1 MKRKNLL
8 LLCVIALVA
17 ICLASCTLV
26 ENLPGSDSL
35 PGCVELFGSHNV
47 KHVDA
52 KDATCTEA
60 GNIEYWYCDSCGT
73 VWSDSALTQQI
84 TKESTVIAKIDHE
97 YTYACDAICAACG
110 ELTNE
115 EAEHTIAHV
124 NAKDATC
131 AEPGNIEYWYCT
143 DCGYAWADA
152 ALTKV
157 TNLKSVIIPE
167 LECNTVHFDAVAPG
181 CHYEGNIEYW
191 VCYDCERV
199 WQNEALTQLTNIKN
213 VILPATGEG
222 NLVHMDA
229 VAPGCHYDG
238 NIEHWIC
245 YTCEQVW
252 QDEALTQLTNI
263 KNVILPATGEGLLV
277 HMDAVAPAC
286 HFNGRIEYWICYTC
300 EQVWQDEALTQ
311 LTNVK
316 NVIVPAL
323 GGDVVHV
330 EAKDPTCYEE
340 GNIEHWYCEECEQ
353 VWQDEA
359 LTQLTNHMNVKIGAE
374 HTLLVHIDAVA
385 PGCHFLGNVEYW
397 ICYAC
402 EGVWTDEA
410 LTQVSNVKNV
420 ILPELGGD
428 VIHVEAKEATC
439 SEIGN
444 VEFWYCETCMQVW
457 ANEARTQL
465 TNMMNVKTGYA
476 EHVYFTACDPMC
488 MNCYEITNPDAAHN
502 IVFVEALEATCQS
515 MGYIEHYKCTYC
527 NNCWDNA
534 EAFGMPINRMIYTF
548 AECTPEFAC
557 ESKCK
562 WCFATLETEGHKA
575 TLVPAVASTCTKNGN
590 IAHYTCEHCGKLWYD
605 KELTQTLS
613 KNEVTLPLAAHEYR
627 FECDAWCMNC
637 YELTNEYAYHNIVLV
652 EAKAPTCISFGNIE
666 HYACT
671 YCAGCWDN
679 ADGLGMPLNKMMVNI
694 SKVEHEAL
702 SPCYPECKWCFQ
714 PVFENNAHNVEHV
727 AAKDKTCLLAGNIEH
742 WICTQCNTVWVDE
755 ALTEAVR
762 LADVMIPTL
771 GYHTY
776 NFECDSVCAVC
787 LLETRPENTHEY
799 FNKCDKVCMYC
810 YEITNP
816 TADHKIAHV
825 DALDPTCH
833 QVGNVEYWYCT
844 DCGTAWTDETLRYQT
859 NLKSVILPATVG
871 LTYVEAVEVSCHQN
885 GRQEYWYCAD
895 CNAIFSDAQGR
906 YLTNYLNLTIPYTAE
921 IVNVE
926 AVEATCHQTGLVEH
940 WYCVDC
946 LAVFTDAALTQ
957 LSNFKSV
964 VTPALTDLVYVP
976 AVEVACHQNGRQEYW
991 YCADCKAIF
1000 SDAAGRYLTNYLN
1013 LTIPYT
1019 AEIVHV
1025 EAVEG
1030 TDCVTYDGNLE
1041 FWYCADCEAI
1051 FTDAALTKISNF
1063 QSVKANGAHS
1073 YYYACDAHCMVCYE
1087 LTNPEATH
1095 TLTHVAAVPATC
1107 TVNGNVEYWA
1117 CSDCGGCWD
1126 NANATGMPLNRFM
1139 VVAPALGHD
1148 YDEIVTA
1155 PTCTKEGY
1163 TTFICAICDD
1173 EYVDNKVAATGH
1185 NYVKGYCTA
1194 CDAKDPDATFALGV
1208 VDTPVVGV
1216 PYKLGLF
1223 QGNFKYD
1230 LYFNGNPYKD
1240 TQPWYLG
1247 TTQNNSEA
1255 VDVYLEVVEGVEGAY
1270 RLYFMNGDAKTY
1282 IRMYPRDGDTTKG
1295 TMEMTTT
1302 VPTEYF
1308 TYSTEYNTL
1317 IYTSTTGEQFF
1328 MGSNG
1333 SYTSIST
1340 SASSFLTS
1348 STNYISHFYD
1358 YNTYVCPH
1366 KNTVTTTTP
1375 ASCTVNGSTVVTCE
1389 DCDGT
1394 VSTTVIPA
1402 EHKYE
1407 NGACTVCGE
1416 AESSVPV
1423 VILEIT
1429 KADFNSTSYA
1439 ANNNTKTENGYSYTS
1454 YQVMNQNSTM
1464 QWQKNKGY
1472 ITTDISGVT
1481 AIEIKITSGTF
1492 TVTVGGQKVTGTVVN
1507 GVTTYDLTGLSGTI
1521 KISVGNATGKVDS
1534 IKFYK

>member
-35 PGCVELFGSHNV
+35 PGCIELFGSHNV

-52 KDATCTEA
+52 KDATCAEA

-167 LECNTVHFDAVAPG
+167 LECNTVHFEAVAPA
-181 CHYEGNIEYW
+181 CHYNGNIEYW

-199 WQNEALTQLTNIKN
+199 WQDEALTQLTNIKN
-213 VILPATGEG
+213 VVLPATGNG
-222 NLVHMDA
+222 LLVHMDA

-286 HFNGRIEYWICYTC
+286 HFNGRSEYWICYTC
-300 EQVWQDEALTQ
+300 EKVWADEALTQ

-330 EAKDPTCYEE
+330 EAKDPTCYEN
-340 GNIEHWYCEECEQ
+340 GNIEHWYCETCEQ

-359 LTQLTNHMNVKIGAE
+359 LTQLTNHKNVIIGSE

-548 AECTPEFAC
+548 VECTAEYAC
-557 ESKCK
+557 ESKCQ

-575 TLVPAVASTCTKNGN
+575 TLVPAVESTCTKNGN
-590 IAHYTCEHCGKLWYD
+590 IAHYTCAHCGKLWYD
-605 KELTQTLS
+605 KELTQSLS

-652 EAKAPTCISFGNIE
+652 EAKAPTCIAFGNIE

-714 PVFENNAHNVEHV
+714 PVFENNAHNVEYV

-755 ALTEAVR
+755 ALTKTVR

-787 LLETRPENTHEY
+787 LLETRPENTHDY
-799 FNKCDKVCMYC
+799 LFACDKVCMYC

-859 NLKSVILPATVG
+859 NLRNVIIPALNE
-871 LTYVEAVEVSCHQN
+871 LTYVAEVPASCHQN
-885 GRQEYWYCAD
+885 GCQEYWFCEVCDAVFADAAGIQLTNRKNLTLVYTAEIAHVDAVEAACHQNGNVEYWYCTDCLAVFTDAALTQLSNFKSVVVPYTAEIINIEAVEASCHQNGNVEYWYCA
-895 CNAIFSDAQGR
+895 
-906 YLTNYLNLTIPYTAE
+906 
-921 IVNVE
+921 
-926 AVEATCHQTGLVEH
+926 
-940 WYCVDC
+940 DC

-964 VTPALTDLVYVP
+964 VTPYTAEIVYVE
-976 AVEVACHQNGRQEYW
+976 AKAATCTENGNNEYW
-991 YCADCKAIF
+991 YCADCQ
-1000 SDAAGRYLTNYLN
+1000 
-1013 LTIPYT
+1013 
-1019 AEIVHV
+1019 
-1025 EAVEG
+1025 AV
-1030 TDCVTYDGNLE
+1030 
-1041 FWYCADCEAI
+1041 
-1051 FTDAALTKISNF
+1051 FTDAALTQLTNF
-1063 QSVKANGAHS
+1063 KRVVIPALGHS
-1073 YYYACDAHCMVCYE
+1073 YFYACDAVCQVCYEVTKDETHEIVHVAAKAATCTENGNIEYWYCEICGSAWSNEALTQVTNRRSVVVPATGHSYFYACDAHCMNCGE

-1095 TLTHVAAVPATC
+1095 TLVHVAAKAATC
-1107 TVNGNVEYWA
+1107 TVNGNIEYWY
-1117 CSDCGGCWD
+1117 CEICGSAWLDEECTLVT
-1126 NANATGMPLNRFM
+1126 NQRS
-1139 VVAPALGHD
+1139 VVVPAAGVH
-1148 YDEIVTA
+1148 T
-1155 PTCTKEGY
+1155 
-1163 TTFICAICDD
+1163 
-1173 EYVDNKVAATGH
+1173 YVDGFCACGKQISIAEALEAAEGTKVVLTGKVTGFYETWSSYNNCSPYITDEEGNTILVFRTTVKVGLGDVVTVTGEIGAYNGVNQVAKGNTLTIDVAH
-1185 NYVKGYCTA
+1185 GDNHIYVDGVCKECG
-1194 CDAKDPDATFALGV
+1194 ALK
-1208 VDTPVVGV
+1208 PVAGEVNMELSFTDKANRTEFSTTKQV
-1216 PYKLGLF
+1216 
-1223 QGNFKYD
+1223 
-1230 LYFNGNPYKD
+1230 
-1240 TQPWYLG
+1240 W
-1247 TTQNNSEA
+1247 TQN
-1255 VDVYLEVVEGVEGAY
+1255 GVTLTNE
-1270 RLYFMNGDAKTY
+1270 
-1282 IRMYPRDGDTTKG
+1282 KG
-1295 TMEMTTT
+1295 
-1302 VPTEYF
+1302 
-1308 TYSTEYNTL
+1308 
-1317 IYTSTTGEQFF
+1317 
-1328 MGSNG
+1328 
-1333 SYTSIST
+1333 
-1340 SASSFLTS
+1340 S
-1348 STNYISHFYD
+1348 STNNVADYASPARFYKNSKIIITCEGMTKIVFESAGGSSYYISNSLKASTAD
-1358 YNTYVCPH
+1358 YTVEVSGSKTIVTFKSPVNTFEFVL
-1366 KNTVTTTTP
+1366 
-1375 ASCTVNGSTVVTCE
+1375 SGSQARL
-1389 DCDGT
+1389 
-1394 VSTTVIPA
+1394 S
-1402 EHKYE
+1402 K
-1407 NGACTVCGE
+1407 
-1416 AESSVPV
+1416 
-1423 VILEIT
+1423 IT
-1429 KADFNSTSYA
+1429 
-1439 ANNNTKTENGYSYTS
+1439 
-1454 YQVMNQNSTM
+1454 
-1464 QWQKNKGY
+1464 
-1472 ITTDISGVT
+1472 VT
-1481 AIEIKITSGTF
+1481 AIQE
-1492 TVTVGGQKVTGTVVN
+1492 
-1507 GVTTYDLTGLSGTI
+1507 
-1521 KISVGNATGKVDS
+1521 
-1534 IKFYK
+1534 

>member
-35 PGCVELFGSHNV
+35 PGCIELFGSHNV

-52 KDATCTEA
+52 KDATCAEA

-167 LECNTVHFDAVAPG
+167 LECNTVHFDAVAPA
-181 CHYEGNIEYW
+181 CHYNGNIEYW

-199 WQNEALTQLTNIKN
+199 WQDEALTQLTNIKN
-213 VILPATGEG
+213 VVLPATGNG
-222 NLVHMDA
+222 LLVHMEA
-229 VAPGCHYDG
+229 TEAGCHSNG
-238 NIEHWIC
+238 CIEHWIC

-277 HMDAVAPAC
+277 HMDAVAPGC
-286 HFNGRIEYWICYTC
+286 HYTGIVEHWICY
-300 EQVWQDEALTQ
+300 
-311 LTNVK
+311 
-316 NVIVPAL
+316 
-323 GGDVVHV
+323 
-330 EAKDPTCYEE
+330 
-340 GNIEHWYCEECEQ
+340 EC
-353 VWQDEA
+353 
-359 LTQLTNHMNVKIGAE
+359 N
-374 HTLLVHIDAVA
+374 
-385 PGCHFLGNVEYW
+385 
-397 ICYAC
+397 
-402 EGVWTDEA
+402 GVWTDEA
-410 LTQVSNVKNV
+410 LTQVSNVKSV
-420 ILPELGGD
+420 IIPELGAD
-428 VIHVEAKEATC
+428 VIHVDAKAPTC
-439 SEIGN
+439 NELGN
-444 VEFWYCETCMQVW
+444 IEYWYCETCEQVW
-457 ANEARTQL
+457 QDEARTQL
-465 TNMMNVKTGYA
+465 TNFMNVKLGTIDH
-476 EHVYFTACDPMC
+476 EYFYACDAHC
-488 MNCYEITNPDAAHN
+488 MNCGELTNEDAAHT
-502 IVFVEALEATCQS
+502 IKHIDAVEATCQS
-515 MGYIEHYKCTYC
+515 MGNLEYWYCEICGNVWTDEALTQQSNRFNVVTFVDHEYFYACDAHCMNCGELTNPEAAHNVEYHAAVVPTCQNDGFQEYWQCTEC
-527 NNCWDNA
+527 FATWADEDLTIQTVPFRLWIPA
-534 EAFGMPINRMIYTF
+534 EP
-548 AECTPEFAC
+548 CTPEYAC
-557 ESKCK
+557 ESKCQ
-562 WCFATLETEGHKA
+562 WCFATIETEGHKA
-575 TLVPAVASTCTKNGN
+575 TLVPAVESTCTKNGN
-590 IAHYTCEHCGKLWYD
+590 IAHYTCAHCGKLWYD
-605 KELTQTLS
+605 KELTQSLS

-652 EAKAPTCISFGNIE
+652 EAKAPTCIAFGNIE

-679 ADGLGMPLNKMMVNI
+679 AEGTGMPLNKMMVNI

-714 PVFENNAHNVEHV
+714 PVFENNGHDVKHVE
-727 AAKDKTCLLAGNIEH
+727 AKDKTCLEAGCLEH
-742 WICTQCNTVWVDE
+742 WICVNCNTVWVDE
-755 ALTEAVR
+755 ALTETVR
-762 LADVMIPTL
+762 YADVMIPTL

-787 LLETRPENTHEY
+787 LLETRPENTHDY

-991 YCADCKAIF
+991 YCADCNAIF

-1030 TDCVTYDGNLE
+1030 ADCQTLGNVE
-1041 FWYCADCEAI
+1041 HWYCAECEAV

-1063 QSVKANGAHS
+1063 QSVKVYGPHS
-1073 YYYACDAHCMVCYE
+1073 YFYACDPVCMVCYE

-1095 TLTHVAAVPATC
+1095 TLTHVAAVSATC

-1139 VVAPALGHD
+1139 VVVPALGHD
-1148 YDEIVTA
+1148 YKAVVTA
-1155 PTCTKEGY
+1155 PTCTKVGY
-1163 TTFICAICDD
+1163 TTHTCVNCDD
-1173 EYVDNKVAATGH
+1173 EYTDSEVAATGH
-1185 NYVKGYCTA
+1185 TGLEDLT
-1194 CDAKDPDATFALGV
+1194 CDGCKTFITPDAGSTLTIKQALILAEKAGTSYTSGKYYVTGRIKNVYNTTYGNMYIVDEEGNELCIYGLYSADGKTRYDKMSYKPVEYDEVTVYGV
-1208 VDTPVVGV
+1208 
-1216 PYKLGLF
+1216 LGMY
-1223 QGNFKYD
+1223 N
-1230 LYFNGNPYKD
+1230 
-1240 TQPWYLG
+1240 
-1247 TTQNNSEA
+1247 TTKQMKSGWL
-1255 VDVYLEVVEGVEGAY
+1255 DEVVAHECNEYTEATC
-1270 RLYFMNGDAKTY
+1270 KTLASCVVCGKTTGKLADHNY
-1282 IRMYPRDGDTTKG
+1282 DGDT
-1295 TMEMTTT
+1295 
-1302 VPTEYF
+1302 
-1308 TYSTEYNTL
+1308 
-1317 IYTSTTGEQFF
+1317 
-1328 MGSNG
+1328 
-1333 SYTSIST
+1333 
-1340 SASSFLTS
+1340 
-1348 STNYISHFYD
+1348 
-1358 YNTYVCPH
+1358 
-1366 KNTVTTTTP
+1366 
-1375 ASCTVNGSTVVTCE
+1375 
-1389 DCDGT
+1389 
-1394 VSTTVIPA
+1394 
-1402 EHKYE
+1402 
-1407 NGACTVCGE
+1407 CTVCGDVKG
-1416 AESSVPV
+1416 A
-1423 VILEIT
+1423 T
-1429 KADFNSTSYA
+1429 QSYV
-1439 ANNNTKTENGYSYTS
+1439 K
-1454 YQVMNQNSTM
+1454 
-1464 QWQKNKGY
+1464 
-1472 ITTDISGVT
+1472 VT
-1481 AIEIKITSGTF
+1481 NASEFTSGTYVLIVTSKNVTMSTF
-1492 TVTVGGQKVTGTVVN
+1492 SGSWVKGSALSAGESISKATGDSLAITLEVSDTGVKIKIGGKYIAPKGGNENGIKESAYTWAYEFKDDGTIIFKGTGSDTVYLAYNVQSAGFRGYKTSTVN
-1507 GVTTYDLTGLSGTI
+1507 GNTSGYPYTFVAYKLSD
-1521 KISVGNATGKVDS
+1521 N
-1534 IKFYK
+1534 

>member
-17 ICLASCTLV
+17 ICLASCGLV

-52 KDATCTEA
+52 KDATCAEA
-60 GNIEYWYCDSCGT
+60 GNTEYWYCEACGT

-84 TKESTVIAKIDHE
+84 TKESTVIAVKDHE

-115 EAEHTIAHV
+115 KATHTIAHV
-124 NAKDATC
+124 EAKAPTC

-143 DCGYAWADA
+143 DCGYAWADEK
-152 ALTKV
+152 LTKV

-167 LECNTVHFDAVAPG
+167 LECNTVHFEAIAPA
-181 CHYEGNIEYW
+181 CHYNGNIEYW

-199 WQNEALTQLTNIKN
+199 WQDEALTQLTNIKN
-213 VILPATGEG
+213 VVLPATGNG
-222 NLVHMDA
+222 LLVHMEA
-229 VAPGCHYDG
+229 TEAGCHSNG
-238 NIEHWIC
+238 CIEHWIC

-263 KNVILPATGEGLLV
+263 KNVIIPAKGSDLLV
-277 HMDAVAPAC
+277 HMDAVAPGC
-286 HFNGRIEYWICYTC
+286 HYTGIVEHWICYECEGVWTDEALTQVSNIKNVVLPAVGGDLVHVEAKDPTCYENGNIEHWYCETC

-311 LTNVK
+311 LTNHK
-316 NVIVPAL
+316 NVI
-323 GGDVVHV
+323 
-330 EAKDPTCYEE
+330 
-340 GNIEHWYCEECEQ
+340 
-353 VWQDEA
+353 
-359 LTQLTNHMNVKIGAE
+359 IGSE

-397 ICYAC
+397 ICYDC
-402 EGVWTDEA
+402 VTVWQDEA
-410 LTQVSNVKNV
+410 LTQLTNVKNV

-428 VIHVEAKEATC
+428 VIHVEAVEAVDCQTM
-439 SEIGN
+439 GN
-444 VEFWYCETCMQVW
+444 IEFWYCETCMQVW
-457 ANEARTQL
+457 ADEARTQL
-465 TNMMNVKTGYA
+465 TNMMSVKTGYG
-476 EHVYFTACDPMC
+476 EHQYFAACDPVC
-488 MNCYEITNPDAAHN
+488 MVCWELTNPEVTHTINHVDA
-502 IVFVEALEATCQS
+502 VEATCQA
-515 MGYIEHYKCTYC
+515 MGNIEYWTCSDC
-527 NNCWDNA
+527 GGCWDNA
-534 EAFGMPINRMIYTF
+534 EANGWDIRRMIYTF
-548 AECTPEFAC
+548 AECTAEYAC
-557 ESKCK
+557 ESKCQ

-590 IAHYTCEHCGKLWYD
+590 IAHYTCAHCGKLWYN
-605 KELTQTLS
+605 KELTQSLS

-755 ALTEAVR
+755 ALTETVR

-816 TADHKIAHV
+816 TADHTIAHV

-991 YCADCKAIF
+991 YCADCNAIF
-1000 SDAAGRYLTNYLN
+1000 TDAAGRYLTNYLN

-1030 TDCVTYDGNLE
+1030 TDCVTYDGNIE
-1041 FWYCADCEAI
+1041 FWYCADCEAV

-1073 YYYACDAHCMVCYE
+1073 YYYACDPVCMVCYE

-1107 TVNGNVEYWA
+1107 TVNGNVEYWT

-1139 VVAPALGHD
+1139 VIVPALGHD

-1185 NYVKGYCTA
+1185 TGLEDLT
-1194 CDAKDPDATFALGV
+1194 CDGCKTFITPDAGSTLTIKQALILAEKAGTSYTSGKYYVTGRIKNVYNTQYGNMYIVDEEGNELCIYGLYSADGKTRYDKMSYKPVEYDEVTVYGV
-1208 VDTPVVGV
+1208 
-1216 PYKLGLF
+1216 LGMY
-1223 QGNFKYD
+1223 N
-1230 LYFNGNPYKD
+1230 
-1240 TQPWYLG
+1240 
-1247 TTQNNSEA
+1247 TTKQMKSGWL
-1255 VDVYLEVVEGVEGAY
+1255 DEVVAHECNEYTEATCKALASCVVCG
-1270 RLYFMNGDAKTY
+1270 KTTGKLADHNY
-1282 IRMYPRDGDTTKG
+1282 DGDT
-1295 TMEMTTT
+1295 
-1302 VPTEYF
+1302 
-1308 TYSTEYNTL
+1308 
-1317 IYTSTTGEQFF
+1317 
-1328 MGSNG
+1328 
-1333 SYTSIST
+1333 
-1340 SASSFLTS
+1340 
-1348 STNYISHFYD
+1348 
-1358 YNTYVCPH
+1358 
-1366 KNTVTTTTP
+1366 
-1375 ASCTVNGSTVVTCE
+1375 
-1389 DCDGT
+1389 
-1394 VSTTVIPA
+1394 
-1402 EHKYE
+1402 
-1407 NGACTVCGE
+1407 CTVCGDVKG
-1416 AESSVPV
+1416 A
-1423 VILEIT
+1423 T
-1429 KADFNSTSYA
+1429 QSYV
-1439 ANNNTKTENGYSYTS
+1439 K
-1454 YQVMNQNSTM
+1454 
-1464 QWQKNKGY
+1464 
-1472 ITTDISGVT
+1472 VT
-1481 AIEIKITSGTF
+1481 NASEFTSGTYVLIVTSKNVTMSTF
-1492 TVTVGGQKVTGTVVN
+1492 SGSWVKGSTLSAGESISKATGDSLAITLEVSDTGVKIKIGGKYIAPKGGNENGIKESAYTWAYEFKDDGTIIFKGTGSDTVYLAYNVSSAGFRGYKTSTVN
-1507 GVTTYDLTGLSGTI
+1507 GNNSGYPNTFVAYKLSD
-1521 KISVGNATGKVDS
+1521 N
-1534 IKFYK
+1534 